1 MEQQIR
7 QFLKWCRKTLK
18 PGDQVDRGFAE
29 IFTEDTPKQPVAPS
43 VFAGT
48 GIVPAKIPDIYTDLI
63 SSLHKELSHLPFAG
77 RSRVSWNTLISP
89 SGQSVFKI
97 VLTIVKSK
105 ILGEPST
112 DYWKDEYNDF
122 DVCKRDLFRQDREA
136 FYASEIK
143 EIKADDPNIS
153 RDQLIER
160 LAALGDM
167 YYTTDGNASLR
178 EIFDREAQL
187 AVRKF
192 DWEQYKETSHF
203 KG

>member
-18 PGDQVDRGFAE
+18 PGDQVDRAFS
-29 IFTEDTPKQPVAPS
+29 EDAPKQPVAPS

-48 GIVPAKIPDIYTDLI
+48 GIVPAKIPDVYTDLI

-77 RSRVSWNTLISP
+77 RSRVWWNTLISS
-89 SGQSVFKI
+89 SGQSVFEI

-105 ILGEPST
+105 MTST

-122 DVCKRDLFRQDREA
+122 DVHKRDLFRQDREA
-136 FYASEIK
+136 FYASEIT
-143 EIKADDPNIS
+143 EIKTDDPNIS

-160 LAALGDM
+160 LALLGDM
-167 YYTTDGNASLR
+167 YYTTDGNSSFR
-178 EIFDREAQL
+178 EVFDREAQL

-192 DWEQYKETSHF
+192 EWEQYKETSHF